1 MKINKIIKT
10 ILLSALPFAF
20 SISCQ
25 KQDSNKKEGVV
36 VSTITDFKNAL
47 SSGSSN
53 ILVDDIDFQDE
64 IITINRDVRIE
75 SIDNESHFKR
85 LHIKL
90 SGPIVTGEL
99 IDVYFGGIIFDGAFD
114 DTGIDLESE
123 TSFVDKFGGDREDLR
138 CITADNGYFAL
149 TLDDCTIKNYASECG
164 AAIMLENYNLDDYK
178 YVNLSNCKVYHNYS
192 ETDTIHL
199 SHGKLIANIT
209 SSEFYGNYAYKGAG
223 FSIANGSATID
234 KVNVHDNIFVPYDV
248 NQSNM
253 QLCGGGIF
261 IGGTDLLMTD
271 SFIVNNKTVFGG
283 GLGVSAAF
291 SGNKNVVF
299 KNVTIKNNEA
309 VYGGGI
315 AAFSMS
321 GQPITFIDSEILCNK
336 ATNGGALY
344 TEVYARWIKDNNG
357 GLIQFFFTT
366 FGLNTAEDNGSYSFY
381 QTEATKG
388 ELGSISLKGCFSIS
402 NDVYDSKS
410 EDYNYIVTKEQALLD
425 GVINQ
430 NDIDNAADGLYP
442 QKSSKADIK
451 VSHDIYSKWATYLE
465 EYEGDLSIGKNQEK
479 AAKQVPIIIILAI
492 SIPGVIIIG
501 LIVVI
506 VVLLIKR
513 KNKMEE
519 TVEQVKDEKELRKE
533 YLDSLGQRER
543 QVVEMIVAGKKRK
556 DIANELNYSENTI
569 KKDLTLIYSKL
580 HVKDKVELIMK
591 YRDLL

>member
-1 MKINKIIKT
+1 MKTNKIIKT
-10 ILLSALPFAF
+10 ILLSVLPLAF
-20 SISCQ
+20 MTACQ
-25 KQDSNKKEGVV
+25 KQEEFPKEGVV
-36 VSTITDFKNAL
+36 VTSVAEFKSAL
-47 SSGSSN
+47 SNGSKD

-64 IITINRDVRIE
+64 TITINHDVRIE
-75 SIDNESHFKR
+75 SVDNESHFKG
-85 LHIKL
+85 LHVKL

-99 IDVYFGGIIFDGAFD
+99 IDVYFGNIIFDGAFD
-114 DTGIDLESE
+114 ASSIDLESP
-123 TSFVDKFGGDREDLR
+123 TSFVDKFGGEREEDR
-138 CITADNGYFAL
+138 CITADYGYFAL
-149 TLDDCTIKNYASECG
+149 TLDNCTIKNYASECG

-178 YVNLSNCKVYHNYS
+178 YVNLDNCKVYHNYS
-192 ETDTIHL
+192 ETDIIHL

-223 FSIANGSATID
+223 FSIANGSANIS

-261 IGGTDLLMTD
+261 IGGTDLMMTD
-271 SFIVNNKTVFGG
+271 SFIVNNKTIFGG

-299 KNVTIKNNEA
+299 KNVVIKNNEA
-309 VYGGGI
+309 TYGGGI

-336 ATNGGALY
+336 ATYGGALY
-344 TEVYARWIKDNNG
+344 TEVYARWIKDNSG
-357 GLIQFFFTT
+357 GLVQFFFTT

-381 QTEATKG
+381 QEEGTKG
-388 ELGSISLKGCFSIS
+388 ELGTISLKGCFSIG
-402 NDVYDSKS
+402 NDTYDSKS
-410 EDYNYIVTKEQALLD
+410 EEYNYIATKEQALLD

-430 NDIDNAADGLYP
+430 EDIDNAADGLYP

-451 VSHDIYSKWATYLE
+451 VSHDVYANWSPLLA

-479 AAKQVPIIIILAI
+479 AAKQVPIIVILAI

-513 KNKMEE
+513 KNKKEVP
-519 TVEQVKDEKELRKE
+519 VEPVKDEKELRKE

-569 KKDLTLIYSKL
+569 KKDLTIIYSKL

-591 YRDLL
+591 YQELL